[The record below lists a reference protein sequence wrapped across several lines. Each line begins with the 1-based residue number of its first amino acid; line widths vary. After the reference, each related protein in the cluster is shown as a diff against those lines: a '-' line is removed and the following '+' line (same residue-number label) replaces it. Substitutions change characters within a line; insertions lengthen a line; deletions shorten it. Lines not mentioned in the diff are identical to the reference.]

1 MIARRKL
8 LLSILVPLLIIAGA
22 AIESLLPAFKYYD
35 RFPTAR
41 SINLSD
47 KDTLRFL
54 DLGTGVGA
62 VLRTKE
68 GHHILIDTGE
78 DPGASRMQTELRY
91 LNAQKIDHVIL
102 TSPTAE
108 HVSGIGTLAQMYPIG
123 RILYPE
129 LSAKQFQLQQYES
142 AKTIPQLKL
151 RADDEYLL
159 GNGISLRIFYPRQP
173 IFDTLRDASLVVQ
186 LKFKDT
192 RILFTGD
199 LSKEAMDALLDL
211 PLESDILVVPNH
223 ARAGSLTEGFL
234 KKVNP
239 RIAVI
244 TGIQKGVQPPDE
256 NLVEQLSESWI
267 EVYRTDRQ
275 GTVTVVFSNK
285 SFEILG
291 P

>member
-1 MIARRKL
+1 
-8 LLSILVPLLIIAGA
+8 
-22 AIESLLPAFKYYD
+22 
-35 RFPTAR
+35 
-41 SINLSD
+41 
-47 KDTLRFL
+47 
-54 DLGTGVGA
+54 
-62 VLRTKE
+62 VLRTKD
-68 GHHILIDTGE
+68 GHHIVIDTGG
-78 DPGASRMQTELRY
+78 DPAAAVLQAELRV
-91 LNAQKIDHVIL
+91 LNAQKIDHLIL
-102 TSPTAE
+102 TAPTAE
-108 HVSGIGTLAQMYPIG
+108 HINGLGLLTQIYPIG

-129 LSAKQFQLQQYES
+129 LSAKEFQLQQYES
-142 AKTIPQLKL
+142 AKTIPRLQLK
-151 RADDEYLL
+151 ADDEYRM
-159 GNGISLRIFYPRQP
+159 GNGISLRVFYPRQP

-186 LKFKDT
+186 LNFKGT
-192 RILFTGD
+192 RTLFTGD

-244 TGIQKGVQPPDE
+244 TGIQKGVQSPDE

-267 EVYRTDRQ
+267 DSYRTDQ
-275 GTVTVVFSNK
+275 FGTVTVIFSNK